1 MSFIKSAPVA
11 FLLLFS
17 SIVTAG
23 AGDWPAFL
31 ARHDFVW
38 QTLPNGWGNSAFIGN
53 GDLGATIFLQKE
65 AGAADGSEQFS
76 WEINRAGFY
85 VGNSRMPVG
94 RIALKT
100 AGELVGGDTRLDL
113 WNAEAHGTLRTTRG
127 EVRWRSAVLRGPD
140 VLLIEAEGAG
150 DEPPPALDWHP
161 APALPPHFAFTK
173 KTPAPGEILH
183 PPAEIV
189 TTATGFVGT
198 QIYREQGD
206 AAATELDRAAIADAG
221 PRRVHAATALVVAS
235 KTLPAAGN
243 KRVFLVAM
251 EHAADAAT
259 ARDRAGTALD
269 AAGVDTG
276 GLIAAHRAW
285 WHDYYR
291 LSRVEL
297 PDSPALEAFYWR
309 QIYKLGS
316 AMRPDGP
323 ICDLMGPWYR
333 ETAFPR
339 IWWNLNVQ
347 LTYQSLAASNRL
359 ELAESLFRNL
369 DRHREQLID
378 NVRPPRPERDAAVI
392 GRTSAQDLRSP
403 FDIAAPG
410 DRPQVAQETGNL
422 PWVLFLYWEY
432 YRAQMDDAILRDRLF
447 PLLALSA
454 GAYMT
459 HIETENTAGTGII
472 HLKPTHSPEFATAPD
487 AHYDLA
493 LFRWELQTLV
503 AACERLKLDD
513 PRLPLWRDTLA
524 RLAPFPV
531 DEKTGF
537 LIGRD
542 RPLDRAHRHY
552 SHLFAFYPLCLLDL
566 DDPVQRALA
575 TRSLDHWLTVPG
587 NDRTT
592 FTITGAASMLALL
605 GRGDDALAQ
614 LDCFMALPVRPRPF
628 LRPWQKLHPN
638 TFYSSDLPKRG
649 VGGPEIESP
658 LAVISSVNDLL
669 LQSQG
674 GVLRVF
680 PAMPAA
686 WRDAR
691 FENLRA
697 EGAFLVSGEW
707 RGGRAVRVEIKS
719 LAGESCRLRV
729 PGWTADNTRIA
740 ASADGTARKITA
752 SPDGSLQISL
762 AKGGSVVIEPASH

>member
-1 MSFIKSAPVA
+1 MF
-11 FLLLFS
+11 FLLHSL
-17 SIVTAG
+17 AA
-23 AGDWPAFL
+23 AGDWQSFL
-31 ARHDFVW
+31 SRHDLVW
-38 QTLPNGWGNSAFIGN
+38 KTPPDAWGNSPFIGN
-53 GDLGATIFLQKE
+53 GDLGATIYLQD
-65 AGAADGSEQFS
+65 AGTEKQLS

-85 VGNSRMPVG
+85 VGNSRMPAG
-94 RIALKT
+94 RIALST
-100 AGELVGGDTRLDL
+100 AGAVTGGDARLDL
-113 WNAEAHGTLRTTRG
+113 WNAEALGTLHTAFG
-127 EVRWRSAVLRGPD
+127 EIRWRSAALRAPD
-140 VLLIEAEGAG
+140 VIIIEAESAGA
-150 DEPPPALDWHP
+150 EPPPALEWIP

-173 KTPAPGEILH
+173 TTPAPGKAPH
-183 PPAEIV
+183 PPAGIV
-189 TTATGFVGT
+189 TDAAGDFTGT
-198 QIYREQGD
+198 QIYNAR
-206 AAATELDRAAIADAG
+206 ANAVATELDRTAAAVDSDGIG
-221 PRRVHAATALVVAS
+221 AASALVIMS
-235 KTLPAAGN
+235 KTISVGAGN
-243 KRVFLVAM
+243 KRVFIISM
-251 EHAADAAT
+251 EHATRAAA
-259 ARDRAGTALD
+259 ARSLAVVALDSAARAGTGA
-269 AAGVDTG
+269 
-276 GLIAAHRAW
+276 LIAAHRAW
-285 WHDYYR
+285 WHDYYK

-297 PDSPALEAFYWR
+297 PDAPALEAFYWR

-316 AMRPDGP
+316 AMRPGGP

-333 ETAFPR
+333 ATAFPR

-347 LTYQSLAASNRL
+347 LTYQSLTAANRL
-359 ELAESLFRNL
+359 APAESLFRNL

-378 NVRPPRPERDAAVI
+378 NVLPLRPARAAAVI

-432 YRAQMDDAILRDRLF
+432 YRAQMDDTILRDRLF

-459 HIETENTAGTGII
+459 HIETENTAGDGAGII

-493 LFRWELQTLV
+493 LFRWELQALV

-537 LIGRD
+537 LVGRA

-552 SHLFAFYPLCLLDL
+552 SHLFAFYPLRLIDL
-566 DDPVQRALA
+566 DDPAQRALA

-587 NDRTT
+587 SDRTT

-614 LDCFMALPVRPRPF
+614 LDRFMALPVRPRPF

-658 LAVISSVNDLL
+658 LAVVSSVHDLL
-669 LQSQG
+669 LQSHG
-674 GVLRVF
+674 GVIRVF

-719 LAGESCRLRV
+719 LVGEPCRLRV
-729 PGWTADNTRIA
+729 PGWTAGNARIA
-740 ASADGTARKITA
+740 ACPALAITA
-752 SPDGSLQISL
+752 SPDGSLQIPL
-762 AKGGSVVIEPASH
+762 AKGGGVVIEPASSLILSSMTPNN